1 MKLNR
6 TVNFTN
12 SVVKSL
18 PAPPTDSRSTDLEW
32 SDGGGDNSVIGLKV
46 LVGKTGNRRFLLRY
60 SSKNFLRSHDK
71 PSRKA
76 SISLGRFPDLSVEE
90 ARAKA
95 RKLKVQ
101 IADGIDPKIERDSRS
116 TVVIPDVYTFFHE
129 TYLPWAKT
137 RKKSWRDDETRFL
150 RCKPIYKIPMDKLT
164 AHAIM
169 KLQSHLATESYNG
182 KPYSV
187 ATNNR
192 VIAVIKGLCSLSAKI
207 WDTTNHATK
216 VSLLPENGARERFL
230 NIEETALLIKVARTY
245 YCKVKGNL
253 IAMLWL
259 SGCRIS
265 ELLERTWDDVSFE
278 DRTLFI
284 KTTKNKKSHQIY
296 LSDLMLELLLELREL
311 KQPGNPYVFPGSR
324 QGTHISP
331 PRKALKLIL
340 ERAGIDPDGVVFHT
354 ARHSAASNLLNH
366 SGLDVTSVQRVLNHS
381 DICSTLSYRHFDRT
395 ALERGANA
403 LSDMV
408 MKASENLALPEP
420 K

>member
-1 MKLNR
+1 MTNR
-6 TVNFTN
+6 TINLTPSAIKALPIPPSTN
-12 SVVKSL
+12 K
-18 PAPPTDSRSTDLEW
+18 ANDIEW
-32 SDGGGDNSVIGLKV
+32 SDEQIIGLKV
-46 LVGKTGNRRFLLRY
+46 LVGRTGNKRYLLRY
-60 SSKNFLRSHDK
+60 VS
-71 PSRKA
+71 PVTRKKT
-76 SISLGRFPDLSVEE
+76 SIALGRWPDLDVND
-90 ARAKA
+90 ARTKA

-116 TVVIPDVYTFFHE
+116 AIVMPDVYTFFHE
-129 TYLPWAKT
+129 TYLPWAKN
-137 RKKSWRDDETRFL
+137 RKRSWRDDETRFL

-192 VIAVIKGLCSLSAKI
+192 VIALIKGVCSLSAKVL
-207 WDTTNHATK
+207 DTTNHATK
-216 VSLLPENGARERFL
+216 VSLLAENGARERFL

-278 DRTLFI
+278 NRMLFI

-296 LSDLMLELLLELREL
+296 LSDLMLELLYELRDL

-324 QGTHISP
+324 EGTHISP

-354 ARHSAASNLLNH
+354 CRHSAASNLLNH
-366 SGLDVTSVQRVLNHS
+366 SGLDATTVQRVLNHS
-381 DICSTLSYRHFDRT
+381 DISSTLHYRHFDRA

-408 MKASENLALPEP
+408 MKASENLVLPEY
-420 K
+420 KTD